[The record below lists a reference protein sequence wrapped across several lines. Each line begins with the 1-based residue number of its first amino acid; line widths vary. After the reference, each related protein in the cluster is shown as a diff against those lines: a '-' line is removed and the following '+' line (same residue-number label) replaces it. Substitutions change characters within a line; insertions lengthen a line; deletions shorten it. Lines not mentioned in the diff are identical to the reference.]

1 MNEAHTLGILRRQ
14 VVTEKSTQFQDERRY
29 VFEVLKGAT
38 KHQVRRAVE
47 EAFNVSVIKVNTM
60 NVRGKRKRY
69 GPRYKQLR
77 SWKKAIVTLAV
88 GDVITIFEGV

>member
-1 MNEAHTLGILRRQ
+1 M
-14 VVTEKSTQFQDERRY
+14 TEKSTQFQEERRY

-38 KHQVRRAVE
+38 KHQVRTAVE
-47 EAFNVSVIKVNTM
+47 EAFNVSVVKVNTM

-69 GPRYKQLR
+69 GPRYKQAR